1 MSKSDKLFVTD
12 AECAA
17 RIGISTE
24 DFKAMLPTLE
34 KSGFP
39 VKDPS
44 FNEMHYWPAI
54 KAYLDKRAGLASD
67 FVRRPRSELVVK
79 DGKLW

>member
-17 RIGISTE
+17 RIGVSTE
-24 DFKAMLPTLE
+24 DFRAMLPTLE

-39 VKDPS
+39 LKDPL
-44 FNEMHYWPAI
+44 FKDRHYWPAT
-54 KAYLDKRAGLASD
+54 KAYLDRRAGLTSD
-67 FVRRPRSELVVK
+67 FVRRPRSEPVVK

>member
-1 MSKSDKLFVTD
+1 MTAKSDKLFVTD

-17 RIGISTE
+17 RIGVSTE
-24 DFKAMLPTLE
+24 DFMSMLPTLE

-39 VKDPS
+39 QKDPL
-44 FNEMHYWPAI
+44 FKKRYWPAAE
-54 KAYLDKRAGLASD
+54 AYLDKRAGLASS
-67 FVRRPRSELVVK
+67 FTRRRPPEPVVK

>member
-1 MSKSDKLFVTD
+1 MTARSDKLFVAD

-17 RIGISTE
+17 RIGISIE

-39 VKDPS
+39 LKDPL
-44 FNEMHYWPAI
+44 FKKRYWPAA
-54 KAYLDKRAGLASD
+54 KAYLDKRAGLSSS
-67 FVRRPRSELVVK
+67 FNRRPPSEPVVK
-79 DGKLW
+79 DGRLW